1 MTDPIP
7 SSNLKDRAALE
18 AMLLGNAARS
28 ADSRSGDNHAKPLSP
43 AQEGLWFLGQLSPTL
58 PVYNVPQTFS
68 ISGPLNIP
76 AFERALTETVNRHDA
91 LRTRIVVRDQKPF
104 QELWPAE
111 RFKLKIEDLSS
122 TSPTART
129 SIVKG
134 IIQEDATRTFDLQK
148 EPLVRTK
155 LIKLGPDQLVFSITV
170 HHIVADMWSLG
181 ILYEELS
188 ANYLAFANNEA
199 PTLPPAPSF
208 QRFACEQFEAA
219 ATQDFS
225 KEMAYWRQIIGSSS
239 VLELPV
245 DFTRPKEPGFKG
257 AIHWFRVSE
266 EVTTDLTSLSRKNN
280 ASLYMTLLAAFQ
292 VLLQNYSRQN
302 DFVIGTPFS
311 QRDFPDAERMVGYM
325 INMLALKADG
335 GGNPNFE
342 ELLQRVRTGSLAA
355 YEHQNMPFNRIVEEL
370 RLNREPGQ
378 NPLCQVVFQYLP
390 NGVAKLE
397 LPGAKTEAITIDTGT
412 AKFDLTL
419 TFATEGSG
427 LIAEIEYN
435 TDLFERSTI
444 ERLARNFNVLLS
456 AISKTPSAR
465 IGDLPLLSPEEETLL
480 LREWNNTAT
489 PYPNSATIAQLFEEQ
504 VAAGPNRTALLN
516 EMGSLSYHELNHRAN
531 VLAHRLIESGVASGT
546 PVGVCIERSFDLV
559 IALLAILKA
568 GGAYVPFDPN
578 YPTERILHMF
588 KDSNVKLLLTDEA
601 FRGPVADHV
610 RKINIRAPFTD
621 AALQETN
628 PAVAG
633 SPQTLAYIMY
643 TSGST
648 GEPKGVAVP
657 NQAVVR
663 LVKNTNFADLN
674 KDEVFLLFAPI
685 SFDASTLELWGPL
698 LNGAALAVYPPVF
711 ESLEQFERILNLHH
725 VTTLWLTSGLF
736 NFVVDHNAS
745 TLRGVRQLLVG
756 GDVLSVEHVKKAISV
771 LPGTQ
776 LINGYGP
783 TENTTFTC
791 CYKIPKNFKG
801 ERTIPIGR
809 PISNTTVYIL
819 DEHQRPVPIG
829 VPGELL
835 TGGDGLA
842 LGYWNQPE
850 LTSQKFIRNP
860 FAEKNRERLYRT
872 GDLARYLEDG
882 TIEFLGRLDNQ
893 VKIRGFRIELGEI
906 EAALNKQRI
915 IQNAVVTVRRE
926 TGGVNSL
933 AAYVVPAYGSEVD
946 VQAVRNELARV
957 LPGYMVPAYITS
969 IQKLPL
975 NANGKV
981 DRAALPPP
989 CVPQTAQETALP
1001 ANAIEEQIAGI
1012 WKNIL
1017 DVPELGVNDNF
1028 FELGGHSL
1036 LATRVIS
1043 RVNQTFNVNLSIAA
1057 LFQTPTIRTLAD
1069 RVASGSQN
1077 GIPMGNRTT
1086 STGDSA
1092 LLGRLDEMSDAEVDA
1107 LLENMLPGQ

>member
-1 MTDPIP
+1 MIDPIP
-7 SSNLKDRAALE
+7 SNLKDRAALE
-18 AMLLGNAARS
+18 AMLLCNAARS
-28 ADSRSGDNHAKPLSP
+28 ADANSSDNHARPLSP
-43 AQEGLWFLGQLSPTL
+43 AQEGLWFLGQLSPKL
-58 PVYNVPQTFS
+58 PVYNVPQAFS
-68 ISGPLNIP
+68 ITGPLNIP
-76 AFERALTETVNRHDA
+76 AFERAITEIVSRHDA
-91 LRTRIVVRDQKPF
+91 LRTRIVVKDQKPF
-104 QELWPAE
+104 QEIWPTE
-111 RFKLKIEDLSS
+111 RFKLRIEDLSS
-122 TSPTART
+122 TSPAART

-134 IIQEDATRTFDLQK
+134 IIQEDATRPFDLLK
-148 EPLVRTK
+148 EPLIRTK
-155 LIKLGPDQLVFSITV
+155 LIKLDTDQHLFSITV
-170 HHIVADMWSLG
+170 HHIIADMWSLG

-188 ANYLAFANNEA
+188 AIYLAFANNEA
-199 PTLPPAPSF
+199 PALPPAPSF
-208 QRFACEQFEAA
+208 QRFAAQQFEAA
-219 ATQDFS
+219 ATQDFR

-245 DFTRPKEPGFKG
+245 DFNRPKEPRLKG
-257 AIHWFRVSE
+257 ALHWFRVSE
-266 EVTTDLTSLSRKNN
+266 VVTTDLTSISRKNN

-292 VLLQNYSRQN
+292 VLLQSYSRQN

-311 QRDFPDAERMVGYM
+311 QRDFPDAERMAGYM
-325 INMLALKADG
+325 INMLALKAEC

-342 ELLQRVRTGSLAA
+342 ELLQRVRRASLAA

-390 NGVAKLE
+390 NGIAKLE

-412 AKFDLTL
+412 SKFDLTL
-419 TFATEGSG
+419 TFATEGQG
-427 LIAEIEYN
+427 LIGEIEYN

-444 ERLARNFNVLLS
+444 ERLSRNFNVLLA
-456 AISKTPSAR
+456 AISKTPNAR
-465 IGDLPLLSPEEETLL
+465 ISDLPLLTPEEETLVL
-480 LREWNNTAT
+480 SEWNKTAT
-489 PYPNSATIAQLFEEQ
+489 PYPRSATIAQLFEEQ
-504 VAAGPNRTALLN
+504 VAAGPERTALLN
-516 EMGSLSYHELNHRAN
+516 ETGSLSYRELNQRAN
-531 VLAHRLIESGVASGT
+531 ALAHRLIESGVVPGS

-568 GGAYVPFDPN
+568 GGAYVPFDAN
-578 YPTERILHMF
+578 YPPQRLAHMF

-601 FRGPVADHV
+601 FRGPGADQV
-610 RKINIRAPFTD
+610 RKINVRAPFTE
-621 AALQETN
+621 ASLSETN
-628 PAVAG
+628 PVITT

-663 LVKNTNFADLN
+663 LVKNTNFANLT
-674 KDEVFLLFAPI
+674 KDEIFLLFAPI
-685 SFDASTLELWGPL
+685 SFDASTFELWGPL
-698 LNGAALAVYPPVF
+698 LNGAALAVYPPAF
-711 ESLEQFERILNLHH
+711 ESLEQFERIVNLHH

-736 NFVVDHNAS
+736 NFIIDHNAS

-756 GDVLSVEHVKKAISV
+756 GDVLSVEHIKKAIAS
-771 LPGTQ
+771 LPDTQ

-801 ERTIPIGR
+801 ERAIPIGR

-829 VPGELL
+829 VAGELL

-842 LGYWNQPE
+842 LEYWNQPE
-850 LTSQKFIRNP
+850 LTSQKFIRHP
-860 FAEKNRERLYRT
+860 FAEKSKERLYRT

-882 TIEFLGRLDNQ
+882 TIEFLGRFDNQ

-926 TGGVNSL
+926 AGGVNSL

-946 VQAVRNELARV
+946 VQAVRNELARM
-957 LPGYMVPAYITS
+957 LPGYMVPAYITA
-969 IQKLPL
+969 IEKLPL

-989 CVPQTAQETALP
+989 SAPPAVTETALP
-1001 ANAIEEQIAGI
+1001 ANPIEEQIARI

-1017 DVPELGVNDNF
+1017 NVPEISVNDNF

-1043 RVNQTFNVNLSIAA
+1043 RVNQTFGINLSIAA

-1069 RVASGSQN
+1069 RVANGGQA
-1077 GIPMGNRTT
+1077 GIPMANRTT

-1092 LLGRLDEMSDAEVDA
+1092 LLGRLDEMSDAEVDT